1 MRLLCI
7 SVVLILS
14 SMFLSLGC
22 QGDPNATGIPIYN
35 LPGNTDGEQ
44 QQTQPSGPRLNAI
57 VIEPDAV
64 NIEIGGKQIFRAY
77 GYYSDNAVINITG
90 SVTWYST
97 NDNIGT
103 VSDKGVF
110 SSNQS
115 GYAGIGAYIRTTNT
129 AVYAGYS
136 FANVFEAGKQPPAPV
151 RNVKVTLIE
160 GKAYLSW
167 SKSPESDIKG
177 YNVYRT
183 RSSGT
188 GYDVDV
194 PLNEDLI
201 LLNHYIDTNP
211 GGGVL
216 YYVVAAINEDDEI
229 GVFSSEIELDFNPE
243 PPWDV

>member
-22 QGDPNATGIPIYN
+22 QGDPNSTGIPIYN
-35 LPGNTDGEQ
+35 LPGNTDGNQ
-44 QQTQPSGPRLNAI
+44 QQNQPTGPRLNTI

-64 NIEIGGKQIFRAY
+64 NVEIGGKQVFRAY
-77 GYYSDNAVINITG
+77 GYYSDGAVINITG

-97 NDNIGT
+97 NENVGIVD
-103 VSDKGVF
+103 DKGLF
-110 SSNQS
+110 SSNQT
-115 GYAGIGAYIRTTNT
+115 GYAGIGAYIKTTDT
-129 AVYAGYS
+129 AVYADYA
-136 FANVFEAGKQPPAPV
+136 FANVFEAGKQPSAPV
-151 RNVKVTLIE
+151 RNVTVTLIE

-183 RSSGT
+183 RTSGT
-188 GYDVDV
+188 GYDVEA
-194 PLNEDLI
+194 PLNENLI

-216 YYVVAAINEDDEI
+216 YYVVAAVNVDDEI
-229 GVFSSEIELDFNPE
+229 GAFSTEVELDFNPE
-243 PPWDV
+243 PPWDN

>member
-1 MRLLCI
+1 MRLLSI
-7 SVVLILS
+7 SVVLILL

-44 QQTQPSGPRLNAI
+44 QPSQPSGPRLNAI
-57 VIEPDAV
+57 VIQPDAV
-64 NIEIGGKQIFRAY
+64 NVEIGGKQIFRAY

-97 NDNIGT
+97 NESIGT
-103 VSDKGVF
+103 VDDKGVF
-110 SSNQS
+110 ASNQT
-115 GYAGIGAYIRTTNT
+115 GYAGIGAYIKTTTT
-129 AVYAGYS
+129 AVYADYA
-136 FANVFEAGKQPPAPV
+136 FANVFETGKLPPEPV
-151 RNVKVTLIE
+151 RNVTVTLIE

-201 LLNHYIDTNP
+201 LLNHYIDINP

-216 YYVVAAINEDDEI
+216 YYVVAAVNEDDEI
-229 GVFSSEIELDFNPE
+229 GAFSTEVELDFNPE
-243 PPWDV
+243 PPWDN